1 MPDEAPPPI
10 GKTWPRLYTFV
21 IVFLIVEVIVFALFT
36 RAFA

>member
-1 MPDEAPPPI
+1 MREDDPPI

-21 IVFLIVEVIVFALFT
+21 IGFLIVEIIVFALFT